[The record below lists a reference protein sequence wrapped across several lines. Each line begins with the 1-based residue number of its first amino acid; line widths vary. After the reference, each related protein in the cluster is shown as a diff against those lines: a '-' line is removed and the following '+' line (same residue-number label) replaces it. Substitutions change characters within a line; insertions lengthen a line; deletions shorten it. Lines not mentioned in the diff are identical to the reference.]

1 MTMITKSE
9 EVKALNRKKTL
20 RIVMLMVLVDILL
33 GVGIGAYVLLK

>member
-1 MTMITKSE
+1 MITKSE

-20 RIVMLMVLVDILL
+20 RIVMWMVLVDILL